1 MRSVRAVLRSV
12 GLGAS
17 TLVLIGVLGILSAP
31 AIASESRQN
40 LFTASVGPTI
50 LKRLPAG
57 RDELIF
63 HGEATSRTWSMVLSA
78 SEAAHAATFQFG
90 LLNSVVVLPER
101 SSLKLAINGRPIAV
115 IPVES
120 TDKTTPYSFKI
131 PTGLLM
137 PGHNKVQIS
146 VAMTHRVDCSI
157 NATYE
162 LWASLDPTQTGI
174 KLEGAGTFAV
184 RSLEE
189 LAAEP
194 LSEDGTTHI
203 HLRMADNPDAAAINR
218 AARVVEAVVSRAGV
232 FRPVVD
238 VGHDIGQGPGF
249 DILVDDD
256 AASFPD
262 QSLKILGRQGRIIF
276 GRDPAT
282 DRLVL
287 VVGANETNIDAV
299 IAELERSPSKA
310 QSLPSTAV
318 TLEADGYRSFAELGL
333 STENFSGRHYLSSAN
348 IALPA
353 DFFPANDDVVHV
365 NLEGFH
371 SNTLDDAGEI
381 IFRVNGA
388 LASSLRLQSG
398 REERFNHRTI
408 NLPMHFF
415 HPGQN
420 EISIE
425 GITSS
430 IFDQQCDAL
439 ASAHE
444 PRLTIGGNSE
454 IVFPRFAR
462 LTTEPQISTTL
473 AGAQDSRERV
483 SHLYLADSDRATLGA
498 ALTTLANMALAGNTS
513 SPFIHSG
520 LPADGDFPGIVIAP
534 IDELPPMLATAVR
547 RLTSNGSTDETG
559 VGSLSTPSDS
569 TDSSESRSLQSS
581 GAPDDF
587 ASYFSGALNNAK
599 ISLTW
604 LGASLSSAKERV
616 ATLPLTNA
624 SMLVAAVEPTHEKRS
639 YAGINL
645 PRFASKPDQW
655 LVITGLTP
663 DSYTGGVERLASSGR
678 WALLGGEA
686 STFDLK
692 TGDLRSIEPT
702 EVSYV
707 VPSDLKLSEI
717 RPVLGG
723 ILSENM
729 LVGIV
734 AWFLVII
741 VLGVSTH
748 ALISRAGVR

>member
-1 MRSVRAVLRSV
+1 MRSVRAALRSV
-12 GLGAS
+12 GRGAS
-17 TLVLIGVLGILSAP
+17 TLVLISALGILSTP
-31 AIASESRQN
+31 VVASESHQN
-40 LFTASVGPTI
+40 LFAASVAPTV

-57 RDELIF
+57 RDELTF
-63 HGEATSRTWSMVLSA
+63 HGEAASRTWSIALTA

-101 SSLKLAINGRPIAV
+101 SSLKLTINGRPIGV
-115 IPVES
+115 IPVGS
-120 TDKTTPYSFKI
+120 TDKTTPYTFKI

-137 PGHNKVQIS
+137 PGRNKVQIS

-189 LAAEP
+189 LASEP
-194 LSEDGTTHI
+194 LSEDGTTRI
-203 HLRMADNPDAAAINR
+203 HLRMPDNPDAVSINN
-218 AARVVEAVVSRAGV
+218 AARLIEVIVRQTGV

-238 VGHDIGQGPGF
+238 VGHSTGQGPGF
-249 DILVDDD
+249 DILVDDG
-256 AASFPD
+256 AAFSPD

-276 GRDPAT
+276 GRDPVT

-287 VVGANETNIDAV
+287 VVTANETNIDAA
-299 IAELERSPSKA
+299 ITELERSPPKTQFLSA
-310 QSLPSTAV
+310 TGG
-318 TLEADGYRSFAELGL
+318 TLEPEAHRSFAELGL
-333 STENFSGRHYLSSAN
+333 STENFSGRHFLSSAN

-353 DFFPANDDVVHV
+353 DFFPANDDKVRVL
-365 NLEGFH
+365 LEGFH

-388 LASSLRLQSG
+388 LASSLSLASG
-398 REERFNHRTI
+398 RGETFNHRAI
-408 NLPMHFF
+408 DLPMRFF

-430 IFDQQCDAL
+430 VFDQQCDAL
-439 ASAHE
+439 SSARE

-473 AGAQDSRERV
+473 AGAQDSHEHA
-483 SHLYLADSDRATLGA
+483 SHLYLADTDRATLGA
-498 ALTTLANMALAGNTS
+498 ALTALANMALAGNAS
-513 SPFIHSG
+513 FPVIHSG
-520 LPADGDFPGIVIAP
+520 LPADSDFPGIVIAS
-534 IDELPPMLATAVR
+534 IGELPPALATPVR
-547 RLTSNGSTDETG
+547 RLISNSPTDEPR
-559 VGSLSTPSDS
+559 VDSAGSDTATST
-569 TDSSESRSLQSS
+569 ESQSS
-581 GAPDDF
+581 VVPKDL
-587 ASYFSGALNNAK
+587 ASYFSEAVGEAQALLT
-599 ISLTW
+599 SL
-604 LGASLSSAKERV
+604 GSPLSGVKEQV
-616 ATLPLTNA
+616 ATLPLTDA
-624 SMLVAAVEPTHEKRS
+624 TMLVAAVEPMREKRS
-639 YAGINL
+639 YAGIGL

-655 LVITGLTP
+655 LVITGLTS
-663 DSYTGGVERLASSGR
+663 DTYTSGVERLASSGR
-678 WALLGGEA
+678 WMLLGGQA

-692 TGDLRSIEPT
+692 TGDLRSLGPT

-707 VPSDLKLSEI
+707 VPSDIKLSEI

-729 LVGIV
+729 LVGII
-734 AWFLVII
+734 AWFFVII
-741 VLGVSTH
+741 VLGISTH
-748 ALISRAGVR
+748 ALISRMGVR